1 MKIHT
6 GVVALVI
13 ILEEQWPSELEAEL
27 GIVIIECKQNP
38 AVGGVTEKGVETF
51 PILWRKPEPNW
62 KKKSVFVWKR
72 ILDNE
77 DKNNTEESS
86 S

>member
-51 PILWRKPEPNW
+51 PIL
-62 KKKSVFVWKR
+62 
-72 ILDNE
+72 
-77 DKNNTEESS
+77 
-86 S
+86 